1 MRLAEHLCKVCLEV
15 LGPRSI
21 LVVLLHVP
29 QRRMLREE
37 SKRDAGGLRFKLP
50 VDGLVTLVNRL
61 DIVGHGL
68 EVLGNRHIKDH
79 LEHLNPGNDRPIQ
92 LQEGTE
98 V

>member
-1 MRLAEHLCKVCLEV
+1 MRLAEHLCKVGLEV
-15 LGPRSI
+15 LGPRPI

-37 SKRDAGGLRFKLP
+37 SKRDAGGLRFELP

-61 DIVGHGL
+61 NIIGHGL
-68 EVLGNRHIKDH
+68 EVLGHRHIKNH
-79 LEHLNPGNDRPIQ
+79 LEHMNPGNDCPVK
-92 LQEGTE
+92 LQERTK

>member
-1 MRLAEHLCKVCLEV
+1 MRLAEHLCKVGLKV
-15 LGPRSI
+15 LGPRPI

-37 SKRDAGGLRFKLP
+37 SKRDAGGLRFELP

-61 DIVGHGL
+61 DLVGHGL
-68 EVLGNRHIKDH
+68 EVLGDGHIKNH
-79 LEHLNPGNDRPIQ
+79 LEHLDPGNDRPVQ